1 MNLQDIGQR
10 IRDTRRD
17 RKLTQ
22 AALASQLGMSRATI
36 SGIERGTVRDIGV
49 RKLMRVCDALGLEL
63 RVQSQQ
69 KRPSLSD
76 LQRELRDEKAGR

>member
-1 MNLQDIGQR
+1 MDFQDIGQR

-17 RKLTQ
+17 SKLTQ

-36 SGIERGTVRDIGV
+36 SGIERGTVPDIGV

-63 RVQSQQ
+63 RAQSQQ
-69 KRPSLSD
+69 KRPSLGD